1 VSQRTTATFC
11 PRRVQV
17 NEAME
22 ALQHYNEQLL
32 LRLERVTPLLRKRA
46 TEVEVEAKNI
56 LLEKQ
61 LSEKQLELL
70 QAGMLIETLQSP

>member
-1 VSQRTTATFC
+1 
-11 PRRVQV
+11 
-17 NEAME
+17 ME

-56 LLEKQ
+56 LLEQQ

>member
-1 VSQRTTATFC
+1 
-11 PRRVQV
+11 
-17 NEAME
+17 ME

>member
-1 VSQRTTATFC
+1 M
-11 PRRVQV
+11 QV

>member
-1 VSQRTTATFC
+1 
-11 PRRVQV
+11 VQV

>member
-1 VSQRTTATFC
+1 
-11 PRRVQV
+11 VQV

-56 LLEKQ
+56 LLEQQ

>member
-1 VSQRTTATFC
+1 MCCIA
-11 PRRVQV
+11 QV

-22 ALQHYNEQLL
+22 ALIAYNEQLL
-32 LRLERVTPLLRKRA
+32 LRLERATPLLRKRVA
-46 TEVEVEAKNI
+46 EVDLEAKNT

-70 QAGMLIETLQSP
+70 QAGALIESMQSS

>member
-1 VSQRTTATFC
+1 
-11 PRRVQV
+11 
-17 NEAME
+17 ME

-46 TEVEVEAKNI
+46 TEVEVEANNI
-56 LLEKQ
+56 LLEQQ

>member
-1 VSQRTTATFC
+1 MCCLA
-11 PRRVQV
+11 QV

-22 ALQHYNEQLL
+22 ALIAYNEQLL
-32 LRLERVTPLLRKRA
+32 LRLERATPLLRKRVA
-46 TEVEVEAKNI
+46 EVDLEAKNT

-70 QAGMLIETLQSP
+70 QAGALIESMQSS